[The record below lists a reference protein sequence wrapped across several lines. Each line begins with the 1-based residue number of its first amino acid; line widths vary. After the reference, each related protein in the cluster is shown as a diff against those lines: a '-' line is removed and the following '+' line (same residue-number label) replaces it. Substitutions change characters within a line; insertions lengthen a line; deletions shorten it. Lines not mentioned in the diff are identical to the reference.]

1 MASKRED
8 QEGDIVDLTSV
19 KCKMNTQEGGNAGAL
34 LSVIPLN

>member
-19 KCKMNTQEGGNAGAL
+19 KCKMNTQEGGDTAAWF
-34 LSVIPLN
+34 SVISFN